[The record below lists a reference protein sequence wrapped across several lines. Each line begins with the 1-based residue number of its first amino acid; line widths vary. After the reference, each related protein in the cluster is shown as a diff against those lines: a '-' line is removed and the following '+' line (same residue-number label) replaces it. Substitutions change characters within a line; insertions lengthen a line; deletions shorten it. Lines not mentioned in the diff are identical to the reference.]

1 VQRSSST
8 AILPSVI
15 CSARKSCAATG
26 SMVRLAHSAGVGC
39 SDPRP
44 CGIDWICRKSVA
56 AASRRDAQ
64 VQTMPRRRVPARP
77 RRRPD
82 IFSAKHLGSLVKF
95 WRTPPAPPAGRP
107 DRSSRQASPPS
118 PPGGYYHGLACWT
131 RQPSPEGC
139 LATVLK
145 ICAFFLSG
153 FLSSKRKEWEEGHDG
168 SESTFRRECL

>member
-1 VQRSSST
+1 LVSSRKLEFCPRT
-8 AILPSVI
+8 NPWLPSPG
-15 CSARKSCAATG
+15 AD
-26 SMVRLAHSAGVGC
+26 RLGIAG
-39 SDPRP
+39 
-44 CGIDWICRKSVA
+44 W
-56 AASRRDAQ
+56 
-64 VQTMPRRRVPARP
+64 
-77 RRRPD
+77 
-82 IFSAKHLGSLVKF
+82 
-95 WRTPPAPPAGRP
+95 
-107 DRSSRQASPPS
+107 SPPS